1 MRIIIGA
8 DFIPTA
14 QNSDLFKAGNCEE
27 IVGSELMQIM
37 NDADYRIINL
47 EAPLYDHSSPI
58 KKRGPLL
65 KAESACIEAYKEL
78 GIDLV
83 TLANNHIMDHGSE
96 GLVSTFDALSESNI
110 AWVGAGQNIEE
121 ASKPYIINLN
131 NEKIG
136 IYACCEHEFSIA
148 SSDKPGANPVDVFNC
163 LDSIRNLKEICN
175 YVIVLY
181 HGGREYYRY
190 PVPFQQK
197 ISRAFIKAGA
207 DVVVS
212 QHSHCVGCKE
222 KYRDGTIIYGQGNFL
237 FDLKD
242 DEYWRTGL
250 LIKVDTVFNDI
261 EYIPVCKSGEKVR
274 LANDDEKK
282 SIMELFESNSKEI
295 ENEDYVENRFKAEAD
310 KYKGYYLR
318 LLHGNSLLDKLLDK
332 AFKRKPYSDASL
344 IDLYDILYCE
354 SHLELLKEIVKQ

>member
-1 MRIIIGA
+1 MA
-8 DFIPTA
+8 
-14 QNSDLFKAGNCEE
+14 EE
-27 IVGSELMQIM
+27 
-37 NDADYRIINL
+37 N
-47 EAPLYDHSSPI
+47 
-58 KKRGPLL
+58 
-65 KAESACIEAYKEL
+65 
-78 GIDLV
+78 
-83 TLANNHIMDHGSE
+83 T
-96 GLVSTFDALSESNI
+96 
-110 AWVGAGQNIEE
+110 
-121 ASKPYIINLN
+121 
-131 NEKIG
+131 
-136 IYACCEHEFSIA
+136 
-148 SSDKPGANPVDVFNC
+148 
-163 LDSIRNLKEICN
+163 
-175 YVIVLY
+175 
-181 HGGREYYRY
+181 
-190 PVPFQQK
+190 
-197 ISRAFIKAGA
+197 FIKAGA

-282 SIMELFESNSKEI
+282 SIMELFKSNSKEI